1 MSDILD
7 QHWTER
13 SCKDNCGICLAGCMM
28 CFSVYPAK
36 TIGVWLYIFGSFMTF
51 ASFWQTEWIRKY
63 SLSRFKKEIKTVL
76 DFHLPESSSVI
87 NETSL
92 EFNFKCQAGLWHVC
106 CTKPNSVNIKNNP
119 TNSSDV
125 LDCRSPTGLL
135 NKLKSGKGSLRIFY
149 TVFVIGIMNV
159 FSELMPNDDSYQ
171 RELWIARVAMITSI
185 TIFFFW
191 VTASK

>member
-36 TIGVWLYIFGSFMTF
+36 TIGVWLYIFGSLMTF

-106 CTKPNSVNIKNNP
+106 CTKPNSVNIKSNT

-125 LDCRSPTGLL
+125 LECRSLTGLL
-135 NKLKSGKGSLRIFY
+135 NKLKSGKGSLRIF
-149 TVFVIGIMNV
+149 TICDRHNECI
-159 FSELMPNDDSYQ
+159 SELMPNDASYQ
-171 RELWIARVAMITSI
+171 KELWLARVGMITSI

-191 VTASK
+191 VTAST

>member
-1 MSDILD
+1 M
-7 QHWTER
+7 
-13 SCKDNCGICLAGCMM
+13 
-28 CFSVYPAK
+28 
-36 TIGVWLYIFGSFMTF
+36 
-51 ASFWQTEWIRKY
+51 
-63 SLSRFKKEIKTVL
+63 SRFKKEIKTVI

-125 LDCRSPTGLL
+125 LDCSSLTGLL
-135 NKLKSGKGSLRIFY
+135 NKLKSGKGSLRIF
-149 TVFVIGIMNV
+149 TICDRHNECF

-191 VTASK
+191 VTASKWRSYPGIISIIPEHSRLFKLFVSICNLMTRGGSAFDRHHEISKDRQHEISKTH